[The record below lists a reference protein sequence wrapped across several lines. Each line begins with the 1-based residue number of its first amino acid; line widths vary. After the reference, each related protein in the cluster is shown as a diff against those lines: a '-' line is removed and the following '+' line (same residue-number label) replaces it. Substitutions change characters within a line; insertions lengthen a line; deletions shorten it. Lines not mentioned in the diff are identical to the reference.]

1 MAVEMKGVLAI
12 AQSGGPTAVINASLA
27 AIITEAQQQSC
38 FSGIY
43 GLVHGIEGALQ
54 EQFIDLTK
62 IDKQMLQNLAH
73 TPASALGS
81 SRYRVRDEDYEQ
93 LINIFRTYDI
103 RYFAQVGGNGSM
115 FVAHKLA
122 QTAEMM
128 GYELHVI
135 GVPKTMD
142 NDLVG
147 TDYCPGYG
155 SAARF
160 IALATRDVG
169 RDLEAMATYEDV
181 IILETA
187 GRDAGWIPASSALL
201 KENEDDAPHLVYV
214 PEIAFDET
222 QFLEDVRRVHS
233 RLGRVFVVIGEG
245 IRKANGEFIAAKGA
259 QTDSLGRVVYSLS
272 PGAGMAL
279 ADLIRQH
286 LGLQARVL
294 RPGLIGRAL
303 TSCISEVDRQAA
315 ALVGTEAVRQL
326 ANGLSDYMVTLEGA
340 AAGRITLAE
349 VSGQLKL
356 LPREYMN
363 NAGNMIT
370 VAFTDYAKPLIG
382 DIQPLVRLQG
392 VPVTKRLSNLRCKI

>member
-27 AIITEAQQQSC
+27 AIIAEAQQHSC
-38 FSGIY
+38 FSGVY

-81 SRYRVRDEDYEQ
+81 SRYRVCDEDYEQ
-93 LINIFRTYDI
+93 LINIFRTHNI
-103 RYFAQVGGNGSM
+103 HYFAQIGGNGSM

-122 QTAEMM
+122 QTVKAM

-147 TDYCPGYG
+147 TDHCPGYG

-160 IALATRDVG
+160 VAMATRDVG

-181 IILETA
+181 IIMETA
-187 GRDAGWIPASSALL
+187 GRDAGWITAASAIL
-201 KENEDDAPHLVYV
+201 KEHEDDAPHLIYV

-222 QFLEDVRRVHS
+222 QFLEDIRRVHS

-245 IRKANGEFIAAKGA
+245 IRTAKGEFIAAKGA

-303 TSCISEVDRQAA
+303 TSCISEIDRQAA
-315 ALVGTEAVRQL
+315 ALVGTAAVKHL
-326 ANGLSDYMVTLEGA
+326 ANGLPSYMVTLEGSS
-340 AAGRITLAE
+340 AGRITLAD

-356 LPREYMN
+356 LPRQYMN
-363 NAGNMIT
+363 AAGNMVT
-370 VAFTDYAKPLIG
+370 AAFTDYAKPLIG

-392 VPVTKRLSNLRCKI
+392 VPVTKRLRNL